1 MEISYSSSNP
11 IPTSQH
17 NLPSY
22 SNTKYN
28 GVNTITEDTSQ
39 NNMKHLMPSSDCPS
53 IVFHERPSS
62 PRRLITT
69 NKKTMHVRALFDY
82 DPTMDSGLPSRG
94 LPFQHGDI
102 LHVVNASDRE
112 WWQARRIS
120 LASDVENAQPVGSTY
135 STNKNNSNYN
145 STSTQMHTPTLTTTT
160 TTTFTGL
167 GIIPSCQRI
176 ERRQKTRLKRVN
188 FVGKVTV
195 IGATPYTHSTSSS
208 NPSVVNSTAPL
219 SSPWDISNNISTTVN
234 SNNNNNCNNN
244 NNNGSRITDFSGG
257 SNNSNLLRNNS
268 LDVNARDSSRKMS
281 IGSETSNNDPSKKKR
296 SSSLTRNLFK
306 CFSHR
311 SIKNDSVGGV
321 MTITRTGSLD
331 TVNQNRYPAVR
342 SYDLVVPI
350 TISMSRPL
358 ILFGPLKDQIFDE
371 LLLKDI
377 KYTTCL
383 LHTSRPQRPNERNGI
398 DYYFVTSKSTMEED
412 IKQGKYIEIN
422 RFQDNYYAISLDTIR
437 STLQSGQICILDVG
451 LDSAKY
457 LDEIG
462 LFPITI
468 LLKPKSI
475 THLRVLQRRL
485 TEDQAKRLMESI
497 QHIEDENWRFLSAIM
512 TYESVEN
519 LLTSIHKF
527 VQLHSGPV
535 IWVPSTLS
543 VTNPD
548 VQCPTGTSTINHN
561 QIIIGNNNQNISALL
576 PPAPQPVAAS
586 SSSVNATVNFKQY
599 NNNSNNIQ
607 NPSTRFGV

>member
-17 NLPSY
+17 NIASY

-39 NNMKHLMPSSDCPS
+39 NKMTHLMPSSDCPS
-53 IVFHERPSS
+53 VVFHDRPSS
-62 PRRLITT
+62 PRRLTTT

-135 STNKNNSNYN
+135 STNNNNNSNYN
-145 STSTQMHTPTLTTTT
+145 STSTRTLTSTTT
-160 TTTFTGL
+160 STGL

-195 IGATPYTHSTSSS
+195 IGSAPYTHSTSSS

-219 SSPWDISNNISTTVN
+219 SSPWDISNNIPTTEN
-234 SNNNNNCNNN
+234 SNNNNSSNCNNN
-244 NNNGSRITDFSGG
+244 NNGSMVTDFAGG
-257 SNNSNLLRNNS
+257 SNNSDRLRNNS
-268 LDVNARDSSRKMS
+268 LDVNSRDISRNMS
-281 IGSETSNNDPSKKKR
+281 IGSESSNNDTSKKKR

-311 SIKNDSVGGV
+311 AIKNDSVSGV
-321 MTITRTGSLD
+321 LTITRTGSLD
-331 TVNQNRYPAVR
+331 GVNQNRYPVVR

-350 TISMSRPL
+350 TISMARPL
-358 ILFGPLKDQIFDE
+358 IFFGPLKDRIIDE
-371 LLLKDI
+371 LLLKDA
-377 KYTTCL
+377 KFTTCV

-398 DYYFVTSKSTMEED
+398 DYYFVTSKSAMEED
-412 IKQGKYIEIN
+412 IKQGKYIEID
-422 RFQDNYYAISLDTIR
+422 RFQDNYYAISIDSIR
-437 STLQSGQICILDVG
+437 SILQSGRICLLDVG

-457 LDEIG
+457 LEEIG

-475 THLRVLQRRL
+475 THLRMLQRRL
-485 TEDQAKRLMESI
+485 TEDQAKRLMELI

-512 TYESVEN
+512 TYESIEN
-519 LLTSIHKF
+519 LLTSIDKF

-535 IWVPSTLS
+535 IWVPSTMS
-543 VTNPD
+543 VTNPG

-561 QIIIGNNNQNISALL
+561 QVIIGNNSQNISALL

-586 SSSVNATVNFKQY
+586 SSSVNATVNITQY
-599 NNNSNNIQ
+599 NNNNNSNNRQ